1 MSSREFGSELRGFSR
16 IVAGRIF
23 VNILVG
29 RILTVA
35 VL

>member
-1 MSSREFGSELRGFSR
+1 MSSRQYGSELRGFSCV
-16 IVAGRIF
+16 VAGRIF

-29 RILTVA
+29 RVA